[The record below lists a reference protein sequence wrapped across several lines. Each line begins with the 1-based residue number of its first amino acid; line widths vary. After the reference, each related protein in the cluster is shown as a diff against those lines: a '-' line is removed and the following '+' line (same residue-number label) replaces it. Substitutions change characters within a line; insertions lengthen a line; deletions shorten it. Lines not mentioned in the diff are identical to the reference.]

1 MSLLAAHHSCCG
13 VGSRGQESQ
22 GQEVGQGQER
32 CETLEQRILLS
43 SCCWRMNNDYG
54 SLMLSTIAIALDIVI
69 SSTITSIIVTTVI
82 AGEVVI
88 VIIVVVS
95 IGVAGHWKIS
105 LL

>member
-13 VGSRGQESQ
+13 VDSRGQESQ

-43 SCCWRMNNDYG
+43 CCWRMNDDYG
-54 SLMLSTIAIALDIVI
+54 SLMLSTIAKALDIVI

-88 VIIVVVS
+88 VIIVS
-95 IGVAGHWKIS
+95 IGVADHWKIS